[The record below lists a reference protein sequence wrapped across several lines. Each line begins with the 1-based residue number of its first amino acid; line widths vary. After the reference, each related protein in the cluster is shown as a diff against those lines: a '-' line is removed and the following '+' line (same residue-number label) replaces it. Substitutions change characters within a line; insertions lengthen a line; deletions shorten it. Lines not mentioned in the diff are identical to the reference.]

1 MKTTMRTL
9 QMTFDND
16 LVTEL
21 DQVVQE
27 SHTNRSAFTREALR
41 MAIALYRQRKLVEK
55 HRAGYLSHPITP
67 DEFSVWEDEQA
78 WGDDV

>member
-1 MKTTMRTL
+1 MRTL
-9 QMTFDND
+9 QMTFDDD

-41 MAIALYRQRKLVEK
+41 MAIALYHRRKLIEK
-55 HRAGYLSHPITP
+55 QRAGYLRHPVTP
-67 DEFSVWEDEQA
+67 NEFSVWEDEQA
-78 WGDDV
+78 WSDL